1 MRSGCPPWEL
11 RARTLDFSPWRS
23 ASRPEPGH
31 PHTSARAHR
40 QGERVLSPSPSIR
53 QWILLFLAAV
63 LVAGSGTV
71 SPSPEGPVTSHFTIE
86 PPIATPGG
94 PGPSCFQCRGAQ
106 GGLRSAPL
114 LAKPSGSSW
123 RRSVL
128 EEVVNRAIGGLGPS
142 AARPAEAPGRPRGT
156 H

>member
-1 MRSGCPPWEL
+1 
-11 RARTLDFSPWRS
+11 
-23 ASRPEPGH
+23 
-31 PHTSARAHR
+31 
-40 QGERVLSPSPSIR
+40 
-53 QWILLFLAAV
+53 V

-71 SPSPEGPVTSHFTIE
+71 SPSPEGPVISHFTIE

-94 PGPSCFQCRGAQ
+94 PARIRFEFRGAQ
-106 GGLRSAPL
+106 GGLRSATL

-142 AARPAEAPGRPRGT
+142 ADGAVEASGRHQGTYAREQHGTTTLYELQVIDKAGRKSNTLTAALEVRL
-156 H
+156 